1 MFSLQKFLGKDERFY
16 DLLEASAQ
24 SARNSVQALKALL
37 QSPEQ
42 GRTLDEFIQARRKD
56 KKITEQITEELC
68 KTFVTPMER
77 EDIEALS
84 HALYRIP
91 KTVEKFGERLVLCP
105 GPLPGEYFQKQTA
118 MLEQAVETV
127 WQMVHELRQR
137 AHLEQAKDRNDRL
150 QYLEGEADKLMLDL
164 YRDLYSGKLDAVKV
178 VVLKDLYELLEKVID
193 RCRDAGNIIF
203 QIVLKYS

>member
-1 MFSLQKFLGKDERFY
+1 
-16 DLLEASAQ
+16 
-24 SARNSVQALKALL
+24 
-37 QSPEQ
+37 
-42 GRTLDEFIQARRKD
+42 
-56 KKITEQITEELC
+56 
-68 KTFVTPMER
+68 
-77 EDIEALS
+77 
-84 HALYRIP
+84 
-91 KTVEKFGERLVLCP
+91 VLCP

-127 WQMVHELRQR
+127 ALMVHELRQR

-164 YRDLYSGKLDAVKV
+164 YRDLYSGKLDPVKV
-178 VVLKDLYELLEKVID
+178 VILKDLYELLEKVID

>member
-1 MFSLQKFLGKDERFY
+1 MISFQRLLGREDEFCA
-16 DLLEASAQ
+16 LLEASAQ
-24 SARNSVQALKALL
+24 EACHSVAALKHILTAD
-37 QSPEQ
+37 
-42 GRTLDEFIQARRKD
+42 GAAVTLDEFVEARRKD
-56 KKITEQITEELC
+56 KQITEQITEMLVR
-68 KTFVTPMER
+68 TFVTPMER